1 MSKQQSMIPPSIGKT
16 KTSAFFYGYII
27 VLCSFLV
34 LMISFGTNYS
44 FGVFFNRLL
53 DDLGW
58 SRAVTSVGYAMAQF
72 IGGFMGIITG
82 RLSDR
87 FGPRLVI
94 MSCILFLALGCF
106 AMSTITQPWQLN
118 IFFGL
123 FMGIGFGGVAIPA
136 SVTTSRWFVKYRG
149 IMTGI
154 VVAGIGTGTIVMPV
168 VAERLITAFD
178 WRNSF
183 IIFGFIALAVGI
195 PTAYFLK
202 RDPSTVGALAYG
214 EKIEESRKRV
224 AGKETGLTFKQAI
237 HTRQF
242 WVFCITCILFGFF
255 VQGILLHIVPHARS
269 LKIEAGTAAYIISF
283 LGLGSIGGRVVLG
296 LLSDRIGVKNTLL
309 IALSLALLSF
319 IWLLFAVSPWML
331 FLFALVYG
339 LGYGAL
345 ITMMTL
351 MPARIFGLISLG
363 TLVGVITFVYTAG
376 GAIGSIVTGYIFD
389 VTQSYR
395 LAFFI
400 FISLCV
406 CALILAST
414 LKQDIHKK
422 DHTN

>member
-1 MSKQQSMIPPSIGKT
+1 MSKEYSMVPPPPAGGK
-16 KTSAFFYGYII
+16 SPAFFYGYII

-34 LMISFGTNYS
+34 LLISFGTNYS
-44 FGVFFNRLL
+44 FGIFFNRLL

-82 RLSDR
+82 RLCDR
-87 FGPRLVI
+87 FGPRIVI
-94 MSCILFLALGCF
+94 MTCVVFLALGCF
-106 AMSTITQPWQLN
+106 AMSRVTQPWQLN

-136 SVTTSRWFVKYRG
+136 SITTSRWFTRLRG

-154 VVAGIGTGTIVMPV
+154 VVAGIGAGTIVMPI

-195 PTAYFLK
+195 PTAFFLK
-202 RDPSTVGALAYG
+202 RDPSTIGASAYG
-214 EKIEESRKRV
+214 EKIGDNKPESGREK
-224 AGKETGLTFKQAI
+224 GMTFLEAI

-242 WVFCITCILFGFF
+242 WTFCIICFLFGYF
-255 VQGILLHIVPHARS
+255 VQAVLLHIVPHARF

-296 LLSDRIGVKNTLL
+296 NLSDHIGVKNTL
-309 IALSLALLSF
+309 IFALSLTLLAF
-319 IWLLFAVSPWML
+319 IWLLFSVSPWML
-331 FLFALVYG
+331 YLFALVYG

-345 ITMMTL
+345 IITLTL

-363 TLVGVITFVYTAG
+363 TLVGVVTFVYTAG
-376 GAIGSIVTGYIFD
+376 GAVGPILTGYIFD
-389 VTQSYR
+389 VTHSYR

-400 FISLCV
+400 FIALAI

-414 LKQDIHKK
+414 LKQDIRKK
-422 DHTN
+422 DRAN